1 MAISNAFLV
10 ETSEGSCLIHCGER
24 ERERERERAEQSRA
38 EQSRAEQLILVLKA
52 NHLIVI
58 CDLQATGEDVPL
70 IIRSCVRIINLYG
83 ERCCSQFIFLL
94 TQKLLFTECSS
105 NVPLFKVELN
115 Y

>member
-1 MAISNAFLV
+1 M
-10 ETSEGSCLIHCGER
+10 R
-24 ERERERERAEQSRA
+24 EREREREREQSRA

-83 ERCCSQFIFLL
+83 ERCCSQFIF
-94 TQKLLFTECSS
+94 FVNTETPFYR
-105 NVPLFKVELN
+105 V
-115 Y
+115 